1 MSFVIWVGGKKR
13 ILPQIN
19 DVINDYLLNQDSD
32 QLTYIEPFLGGGSVL
47 INLLEECPR
56 RFKRYIACD
65 INESLINTFNQVKTN
80 HANLIRSLERV
91 QEYFFDLDLEQKKR
105 LFHSARELFNDVR
118 FGKR

>member
-1 MSFVIWVGGKKR
+1 MSFIIWVGGKKR

-56 RFKRYIACD
+56 KFERDIACD
-65 INESLINTFNQVKTN
+65 INESLINAFNQVKTN
-80 HANLIRSLERV
+80 HVNLLRALER
-91 QEYFFDLDLEQKKR
+91 E
-105 LFHSARELFNDVR
+105 
-118 FGKR
+118 